1 MCAAVLRRTQCKGV
15 ALAAD
20 DQPMVL
26 VPAGEYLGL
35 GADEPAEARPLHEA
49 DVPAFWIGVYPVTI
63 AMYAQYIA
71 QSGYDAGIGPDRGA
85 DGLLGILARPHNT
98 QFAVALTY
106 FEADAYARTYG
117 LRLPNESEWEI
128 AMRMVNRNG
137 DAKQRAD
144 AIDATI
150 ARLSGVLLSPFGCAI
165 LVREFAE
172 WTSDKYAPY
181 EGGLWRRHSPTPD
194 HVGRTDQMSVRGQ
207 ATLRNPSP
215 ILRRP
220 LEADKTRIGEI
231 SIAFRCA
238 VYAREVVLRD

>member
-20 DQPMVL
+20 DQLMVL

-49 DVPAFWIGVYPVTI
+49 DVPAFWIAAYPVTI
-63 AMYAQYIA
+63 AMYAQHIA

-85 DGLLGILARPHNT
+85 DGLLDILARLYNT
-98 QFAVALTY
+98 PFALGLTY
-106 FEADAYARTYG
+106 FEADAYARIYG

-128 AMRMVNRNG
+128 AMRMTNRNG

-144 AIDATI
+144 AIDACI
-150 ARLSGVLLSPFGCAI
+150 ARPSGILLSPFGCAI
-165 LVREFAE
+165 LAQEFAE
-172 WTSDKYAPY
+172 WTSDKYDSY
-181 EGGLWRRHSPTPD
+181 RGGLRRRHDPTAGP
-194 HVGRTDQMSVRGQ
+194 VGLADYMSVRGQ
-207 ATLRNPSP
+207 APLRNPSP

-220 LEADKTRIGEI
+220 LEADKTRLGGI
-231 SIAFRCA
+231 SLAFRCV
-238 VYAREVVLRD
+238 VYADDVVLRD